1 MPKYSKTAPSDSH
14 VVKEDRFA
22 LLPVTSRVSIRDF
35 VAANGITFAPG
46 RGKFHLLIQDT
57 INVYSFGY
65 QYTRLLCRVTANLN
79 HV

>member
-46 RGKFHLLIQDT
+46 RGKFHLLKIQSMYIHLVT
-57 INVYSFGY
+57 SIILF
-65 QYTRLLCRVTANLN
+65 RVTANLK